1 MKPEIHSPNL
11 TLGIVGAGA
20 MGRGIAQIAAQAGL
34 RVLLFDLQSGAAAAA
49 RDAVATTLSG
59 LAAKGKIDKAAAE
72 AAAAR
77 IEPAA
82 ALEALAPCHVVI
94 EAIIEKLEAK
104 RQLFAALEG
113 IVDEDC
119 LLASNTSSLSVT
131 EIAAACKRPGR
142 VAGYHFFNPVPLMKV
157 VEVIDALLTE
167 PWVGVALTELARRMG
182 HTPVRAKDT
191 PGFIVNHAGRGYVT
205 EALRLLGE
213 NVAEFNVIDAIL
225 REAAGFRMG
234 PFELLDLTGLDVSH
248 PVMEAIYRQYYEE
261 PRYRPSTLAAQ
272 RLAGGLLGRKSGR
285 GFYVYEGGKQQAL
298 PQPPAPSARP
308 QRVWV
313 SPARPQLAA
322 PIRALVQQLGGKLD
336 ESQSPQD
343 GALCIVTPLGEDA
356 TACAAREGL
365 DATRTVAIDALVG
378 LDRRRTLMTTPLTAA
393 AMREAAH
400 GLFAADG
407 VPVSVIRDSAGL
419 VAQRVLAHIVN
430 IGCDIAQQGIA
441 TPEDIDRAVT
451 LGLGYPKGPLALG
464 DALGART
471 ILDILENLQGC
482 YGDPRYRPS
491 PWLKRRALLEVSL
504 LTPEAGT
511 E

>member
-1 MKPEIHSPNL
+1 MHPDIHSPAL
-11 TLGIVGAGA
+11 TLGIAGAGA
-20 MGRGIAQIAAQAGL
+20 MGRGIAQIAAQAGI
-34 RVLLFDLQSGAAAAA
+34 RVLLFDLAPGAAAAA
-49 RDAVATTLSG
+49 QQTIAATLSG
-59 LAAKGKIDKAAAE
+59 LAAKGKIATEAAE
-72 AAAAR
+72 AAAGR

-82 ALEALAPCHVVI
+82 TLEAFAPCHVVI
-94 EAIIEKLEAK
+94 EAIVEKLEAK

-113 IVDEDC
+113 IVGEDC
-119 LLASNTSSLSVT
+119 ILASNTSSLSVT
-131 EIAAACKRPGR
+131 EIAASCKRPGR

-157 VEVIDALLTE
+157 VEVVDALLTE
-167 PWVGVALTELARRMG
+167 PWVGEALAALAQRIG

-213 NVAEFNVIDAIL
+213 NVAGFHEIDRIL

-248 PVMEAIYRQYYEE
+248 PVMESIYHQYYEE
-261 PRYRPSTLAAQ
+261 PRYRPSALAAQ
-272 RLAGGLLGRKSGR
+272 RLAAGVLGRKSGH
-285 GFYVYEGGKQQAL
+285 GFYAYPDGKQQVMPAL
-298 PQPPAPSARP
+298 PAPNARPTKVWVSSARP
-308 QRVWV
+308 
-313 SPARPQLAA
+313 SFAA
-322 PIRALVQQLGGKLD
+322 AVRNLVCALGGNLD

-343 GALCIVTPLGEDA
+343 GALCVVTPLGEDA
-356 TACAAREGL
+356 TTCAAREGL
-365 DATRTVAIDALVG
+365 DAARTVALDVLIG
-378 LDRRRTLMTTPLTAA
+378 LDKRRTLMTTPLTST

-407 VPVSVIRDSAGL
+407 VPASVIRDSAGC

-441 TPEDIDRAVT
+441 LPADIDCAVT

-471 ILDILENLQGC
+471 VLEILDNLQAC

-491 PWLKRRALLEVSL
+491 PWLRRRALLGASL
-504 LTPEAGT
+504 LTPEA
-511 E
+511 

>member
-1 MKPEIHSPNL
+1 MKPEIHSPAL
-11 TLGIVGAGA
+11 ALGIAGAGA

-34 RVLLFDLQSGAAAAA
+34 RVLIFDLQAGAAAAA
-49 RDAVATTLSG
+49 RDTIAATLAG
-59 LAAKGKIDKAAAE
+59 LAAKGKIAPADAD

-82 ALEALAPCHVVI
+82 ALEAFAPCDVVI
-94 EAIIEKLEAK
+94 EAIVEKLEAK
-104 RQLFAALEG
+104 RQLFTALEG
-113 IVDEDC
+113 IVGEDC
-119 LLASNTSSLSVT
+119 ILASNTSSLSVT
-131 EIAAACKRPGR
+131 EIAAACRRPGR

-167 PWVGVALTELARRMG
+167 PWVGEALTELARRMG

-213 NVAEFNVIDAIL
+213 NVAGFDEIDRIL

-248 PVMEAIYRQYYEE
+248 PVMEAIYHQYYQE
-261 PRYRPSTLAAQ
+261 PRYRPSALAAQ
-272 RLAGGLLGRKSGR
+272 RLAGGVLGRKSGR
-285 GFYVYEGGKQQAL
+285 GFYAYPDGKQQAM
-298 PQPPAPSARP
+298 PVPPAPSARP
-308 QRVWV
+308 ARVWV
-313 SPARPQLAA
+313 SGARPEFAA
-322 PIRALVQQLGGKLD
+322 AVRARVQQLGGTLD

-343 GALCIVTPLGEDA
+343 GALCVVTPLGEDA
-356 TACAAREGL
+356 TACAVREGL
-365 DATRTVAIDALVG
+365 DAARTVAIDALLG
-378 LDRRRTLMTTPLTAA
+378 LDKRRTLMTTPLTAP

-407 VPVSVIRDSAGL
+407 VPVSVIRDSAGF

-471 ILDILENLQGC
+471 VLTILENLQSFS
-482 YGDPRYRPS
+482 GDPRYRPS
-491 PWLKRRALLEVSL
+491 PWLKRRALLNASL
-504 LTPEAGT
+504 LTPES
-511 E
+511 

>member
-1 MKPEIHSPNL
+1 MHPDIHSPAL
-11 TLGIVGAGA
+11 TLGIAGAGA
-20 MGRGIAQIAAQAGL
+20 MGRGIAQIAAQAGI
-34 RVLLFDLQSGAAAAA
+34 RVLLFDLAPGAAAAA
-49 RDAVATTLSG
+49 QQTIAATLSG
-59 LAAKGKIDKAAAE
+59 LAAKGKIATEAAE
-72 AAAAR
+72 AAAGR

-82 ALEALAPCHVVI
+82 TLEAFAPCHVVI
-94 EAIIEKLEAK
+94 EAIVEKLEAK

-113 IVDEDC
+113 IVGEDC
-119 LLASNTSSLSVT
+119 ILASNTSSLSVT
-131 EIAAACKRPGR
+131 EIAASCKRPGR

-157 VEVIDALLTE
+157 VEVVDALLTE
-167 PWVGVALTELARRMG
+167 PWVGEALAALAQRIG

-213 NVAEFNVIDAIL
+213 NVAGFHEIDRIL

-248 PVMEAIYRQYYEE
+248 PVMESIYHQYYEE
-261 PRYRPSTLAAQ
+261 PRYRPSALAAQ
-272 RLAGGLLGRKSGR
+272 RLAAGVLGRKSGR
-285 GFYVYEGGKQQAL
+285 GFYAYPDGKQQAMPTL
-298 PQPPAPSARP
+298 PAPNARPTKVWVSSARP
-308 QRVWV
+308 
-313 SPARPQLAA
+313 SFAA
-322 PIRALVQQLGGKLD
+322 AVRNLVCALGGNLD

-343 GALCIVTPLGEDA
+343 GALCVVTPLGEDA
-356 TACAAREGL
+356 TTCAAREGL
-365 DATRTVAIDALVG
+365 DAARTVAIDVLLG
-378 LDRRRTLMTTPLTAA
+378 LDKRRTLMTTPLTST

-407 VPVSVIRDSAGL
+407 VPASVIRDSAGC

-441 TPEDIDRAVT
+441 LPADIDCAVT

-471 ILDILENLQGC
+471 VLEILDNLQAC

-491 PWLKRRALLEVSL
+491 PWLRRRALLGASL
-504 LTPEAGT
+504 LTPEA
-511 E
+511 